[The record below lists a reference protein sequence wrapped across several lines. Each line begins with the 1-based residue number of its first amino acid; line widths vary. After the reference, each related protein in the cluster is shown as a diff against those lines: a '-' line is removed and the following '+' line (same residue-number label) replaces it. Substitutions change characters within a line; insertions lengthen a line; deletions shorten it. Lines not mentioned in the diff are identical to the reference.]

1 MPRVQSN
8 LVNKINKPVTKKTTI
23 TKNTASSTIKK
34 NVTKK
39 EQLAVKK
46 REWINKIV
54 IDVKIHSDPVKT
66 KIVAKTAGGV
76 EIDAGSAGCSWSGMN
91 YTTLSIYEPSLLS
104 NFLKLRKDDEI
115 RVTGT
120 IWNTLNKITKKYFH
134 CIRVESF
141 EIIKKVPRTRSKNN
155 QK

>member
-8 LVNKINKPVTKKTTI
+8 LVNKANKPVTKKKLTI

-39 EQLAVKK
+39 EIVEKK

-76 EIDAGSAGCSWSGMN
+76 EIDADSAGCSWSGMN
-91 YTTLSIYEPSLLS
+91 YTTLSIYDPNLLS
-104 NFLKLRKDDEI
+104 VFLKLRKDDEI

-134 CIRVESF
+134 CIRIESF

>member
-8 LVNKINKPVTKKTTI
+8 LVNKNIKSSIKKKPVIKKAT
-23 TKNTASSTIKK
+23 NPSVKK
-34 NVTKK
+34 NVVKK
-39 EQLAVKK
+39 EEIEKK
-46 REWINKIV
+46 REWINKLI

-76 EIDAGSAGCSWSGMN
+76 EIDAGSAGCSWFGMN
-91 YTTLSIYEPSLLS
+91 YSTLSVYESILLTE
-104 NFLKLRKDDEI
+104 FLKLKKDDEI
-115 RVTGT
+115 RVTGS
-120 IWNTLNKITKKYFH
+120 IWNTLNRMTKKYFH

-141 EIIKKVPRTRSKNN
+141 EIIKKVPRTRTKNN